1 MLNFV
6 QGWPAVNADVLFSAS
21 SAPAPAPAVELSV
34 PACCDPCEATSKA
47 TSTISRRGQAAES
60 NQRPP
65 CRRPSALNRK
75 KAGSFTCRERDSQY
89 THAHEARALPPFLRS
104 LKKQT

>member
-1 MLNFV
+1 VLNFV

-47 TSTISRRGQAAES
+47 TSTISRRGQAADPSLISRISDHRAADRQHSIARKLARLPAERETAS
-60 NQRPP
+60 THTRTRPAHYP
-65 CRRPSALNRK
+65 L
-75 KAGSFTCRERDSQY
+75 SF
-89 THAHEARALPPFLRS
+89 AR
-104 LKKQT
+104 